1 MSESRTGEESPGPFF
16 GVDVLHVPGCSAM
29 ERPHLVDDSPKF
41 KLVRGRRRS
50 EQKAVQRSLE
60 LHFDILLHL
69 VHAERMQR
77 GREKICDAIFYAFSL
92 SLRKTRPIPSPTP
105 KAVFTNDRNQDHVV
119 WFSPSA
125 MAMAQG

>member
-1 MSESRTGEESPGPFF
+1 MSESRTGEEDPGPFF

-41 KLVRGRRRS
+41 KLVRRRRRS

-60 LHFDILLHL
+60 LHFDILLHV

-77 GREKICDAIFYAFSL
+77 GREKICDAIFYALFPVAEEN
-92 SLRKTRPIPSPTP
+92 KAHPIPNTEGR
-105 KAVFTNDRNQDHVV
+105 FHQ
-119 WFSPSA
+119 
-125 MAMAQG
+125 